1 MMICII
7 CFDGEMGGGGL
18 LISIPGS
25 FVSADYKR
33 PVSSAVHATKKKT
46 IKGKEQAFKLGPFDC
61 VTDWFQ
67 VRQLWEPQPEENCPS
82 VQRS

>member
-7 CFDGEMGGGGL
+7 CFDGEGGGL
-18 LISIPGS
+18 LISIPSS

>member
-7 CFDGEMGGGGL
+7 CFDGDGDGGL